1 MRCFLALSIWRTAL
15 KKTLG
20 LTFLLIGLV
29 TASAQAQWRYTA
41 LGDSLAAGFN
51 AVAGYVI
58 RYDVYVTSDT
68 GKTVLL
74 YNLGQPGW
82 KSSDLREALTSDSTF
97 RYLVSHSRVITW
109 NIGGNDLLSA
119 RRRYKDLVCGGVDN
133 QDCLRST
140 VVVFK
145 ENWDQIVSKLLELR
159 RESPGDIRRTLIRT
173 MDIYN
178 PFVAVDSA
186 ADSWPND
193 AGNDFQVLKPYL
205 DEVNSHIAQSSVANA
220 IPFAPVYLAFNGTDG
235 TEDPRQK
242 GYISIDGLHPNDFGH
257 KVMADLLRSLG
268 YAPLYP

>member
-1 MRCFLALSIWRTAL
+1 MRYFPALSIWRSVL

-20 LTFLLIGLV
+20 LTFLLIAL
-29 TASAQAQWRYTA
+29 TAPAQSQWRYTA

-58 RYDVYVTSDT
+58 RYDVYVSSDT
-68 GKTVLL
+68 GKAALL

-82 KSSDLREALTSDSTF
+82 KSSDLRDALTNDSTF
-97 RYLVSHSRVITW
+97 KYLVSHSRVITW
-109 NIGGNDLLSA
+109 DIGGNDLLSA
-119 RRRYKDLVCGGVDN
+119 RRRYKELACGGVDN

-140 VVVFK
+140 VAAFK
-145 ENWDQIVSKLLELR
+145 ENWDQIVNQLLELR
-159 RESPGDIRRTLIRT
+159 RESPGNIKRTVIRT

-186 ADSWPND
+186 ADSWPAD

-205 DEVNSHIAQSSVANA
+205 DEVNSHIAQSSATNA
-220 IPFAPVYLAFNGTDG
+220 IPFAPVYLAFNGADG
-235 TEDPRQK
+235 TEDPRAK
-242 GYISIDGLHPNDFGH
+242 GYISIDGLHPNDAGH